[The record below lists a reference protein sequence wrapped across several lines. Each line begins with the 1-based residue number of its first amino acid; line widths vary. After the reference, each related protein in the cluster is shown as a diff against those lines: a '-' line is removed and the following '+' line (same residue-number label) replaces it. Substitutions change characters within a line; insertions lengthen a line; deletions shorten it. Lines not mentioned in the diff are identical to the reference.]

1 MVKGCIYMGE
11 GPPTEASK
19 VAVPFSIGGLHVDAF
34 CV

>member
-1 MVKGCIYMGE
+1 VVKGYVYMDE

-19 VAVPFSIGGLHVDAF
+19 VAVPFSIGGLCVDAF